1 MKVSRKFLAVLVVAF
16 VIVLAGGTSAPAI
29 THGQPDGNAH
39 PYVGLM
45 VALDKDVVP
54 LWRCSGSLLSPTVFL
69 TAGHC
74 TVAPA
79 AHIEVWM
86 EPGPIAYDPDYAE
99 AQANDPY
106 GIVSCNA
113 SPAFDEYPCEG
124 DIGGQP
130 HPNPDFCNPCGPG
143 LNRFAFRDLGVVT
156 LSGPLSVSRYGDL
169 PEAGL
174 VDTLPNKAPF
184 DFVGYGVQFQQ
195 QIPGASLPK
204 PPPFYRW
211 AGPRQRMFARGE
223 LVSQNFTNNEEYIR
237 FSLNPSRGKGGTC
250 FGDSGGPD
258 LNAGTDTVMG
268 VNSYV
273 TNINCSGVGYSQR
286 VDIPEVLAWIHSFM

>member
-1 MKVSRKFLAVLVVAF
+1 MRISRYFAALVVALTTM
-16 VIVLAGGTSAPAI
+16 LAAASSGSAI

-39 PYVGLM
+39 PYVWLM
-45 VALDKDVVP
+45 VAIDNDGVP
-54 LWRCSGSLLSPTVFL
+54 QWRCSGSLLSPTVFL

-86 EPGPIAYDPDYAE
+86 EEGPIDYDPDYAA
-99 AQANDPY
+99 AQDADPD

-113 SPAFDEYPCEG
+113 SPTFDEYPCEG
-124 DIGGQP
+124 DVGGVP

-143 LNRFAFRDLGVVT
+143 LNKFAFRDLGVVT
-156 LSGPLSVSRYGDL
+156 LNGSLSVSRYADL

-184 DFVGYGVQFQQ
+184 EFVGYGVQFQE
-195 QIPGASLPK
+195 QIPGAFLPK

-211 AGPRQRMFARGE
+211 AGPRQRMFAPGE
-223 LVSQNFTNNEEYIR
+223 LVSQNYTNNEEYIR

-258 LNAGTDTVMG
+258 LNGGTDTVMG

-286 VDIPEVLAWIHSFM
+286 VDIPDVLEWINGFMS